1 MELGER
7 EGEKEGPMIEGQGG
21 RERVRG
27 AGGERE
33 GTGQLFEM
41 YEFKTYIKSRC
52 SFHIALPSCSH
63 THSHIRIF
71 LLLFAQG

>member
-1 MELGER
+1 MRGRGESEGER
-7 EGEKEGPMIEGQGG
+7 HW
-21 RERVRG
+21 
-27 AGGERE
+27 GERE

-41 YEFKTYIKSRC
+41 YEFKTYIKSRG
-52 SFHIALPSCSH
+52 SFHIASPSCSH